1 MGSVYKE
8 GEMKILFIMAKE
20 PYTHDFN
27 TLIRLSEAA
36 LNRGHKVKIFFISNG
51 VYCLLKNEIKELKEK
66 GADIYYCSHNTTQ
79 RGVKPEDFA
88 ESNSTYGLS
97 KMIKEVD
104 KVIMLS

>member
-1 MGSVYKE
+1 MGSLYKE
-8 GEMKILFIMAKE
+8 GKMKILFIMAKN
-20 PYTHDFN
+20 PYSSDFN
-27 TLIRLSEAA
+27 TLIKLSKAA

-51 VYCLLKNEIKELKEK
+51 VYCLLKEELKNLKES
-66 GADIYYCSHNTTQ
+66 GAEIYYCSHNAAQ
-79 RGVKPEDFA
+79 RGIKAGDFA

>member
-1 MGSVYKE
+1 
-8 GEMKILFIMAKE
+8 MKILFIMAKE

-27 TLIRLSEAA
+27 TLIKLSEAS

-51 VYCLLKNEIKELKEK
+51 VYCLLKKEIEELKEK
-66 GADIYYCSHNTTQ
+66 GAEIFYCSHNTNQ
-79 RGVKPEDFA
+79 RGVKPGEFA

-97 KMIKEVD
+97 KMIQEVD